1 MIFFCHFLK
10 SLWAF
15 YGLYCPDYQ
24 DRLTPLKPPASPNYV
39 DITIL
44 KFFRL
49 WWMISKIAGL
59 VHFQND
65 HSSRLAVS
73 MGGSYGEDLGVDL
86 FDRIFLL
93 MGKVDARD

>member
-1 MIFFCHFLK
+1 
-10 SLWAF
+10 
-15 YGLYCPDYQ
+15 
-24 DRLTPLKPPASPNYV
+24 
-39 DITIL
+39 
-44 KFFRL
+44 
-49 WWMISKIAGL
+49 MISKIAGL

-73 MGGSYGEDLGVDL
+73 IGGSYGEDLGVDL